1 MKFGNKYKNACHT
14 YYKYLNSNNHLSES
28 SQMQILTYNHNG
40 ASLSY
45 DEPYPILRW
54 IFDVPGSRH
63 EMELDGKM
71 DLDIHLWKQMLT
83 QDGMISAD

>member
-45 DEPYPILRW
+45 D
-54 IFDVPGSRH
+54 D
-63 EMELDGKM
+63 
-71 DLDIHLWKQMLT
+71 HLPSYDEFLMYLE
-83 QDGMISAD
+83 ADMKWN